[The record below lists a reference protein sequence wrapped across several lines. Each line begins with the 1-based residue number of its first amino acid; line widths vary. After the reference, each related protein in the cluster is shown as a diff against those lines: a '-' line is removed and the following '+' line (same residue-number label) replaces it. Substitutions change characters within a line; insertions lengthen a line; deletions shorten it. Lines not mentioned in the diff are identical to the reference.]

1 MILSYHFAS
10 NEHAHL
16 PKVNNLIFQIQG
28 RVKVT
33 PVCLHSLMAEPKKK
47 KEVRRK
53 MATKLGLMSHSL
65 LTPENPEDNSI
76 KTEVYP

>member
-1 MILSYHFAS
+1 
-10 NEHAHL
+10 
-16 PKVNNLIFQIQG
+16 
-28 RVKVT
+28 
-33 PVCLHSLMAEPKKK
+33 MAEPKKK
-47 KEVRRK
+47 KKKVRRK

>member
-1 MILSYHFAS
+1 
-10 NEHAHL
+10 
-16 PKVNNLIFQIQG
+16 
-28 RVKVT
+28 
-33 PVCLHSLMAEPKKK
+33 
-47 KEVRRK
+47 